1 MDLILYAI
9 PFFFL
14 FIFLEIGYGVARGR
28 NTYRLND
35 TINSLSMGSL
45 SRLQALVILGFSA
58 FIYDWI
64 VVNYQFGQLPDDQ
77 VWVWVSCFVLYD
89 LAYYWKHRLGHE
101 IALFWGSHVA
111 HHQSEAY
118 NLSTALRQ
126 TSIDFYGFLFYIPF
140 FFVGYPAEILFSVA
154 ALNLIYQFWVHTE
167 HIHRLGFLEWIF
179 VTPSNHRVHHARNKI
194 YVDRNYGGV
203 FILWDRLF
211 GSFQDELP
219 EEKAVF
225 GLRKPLN
232 SWNPLWANTHV
243 YWRML
248 LDIIKVPGL
257 KNKLLISFKP
267 PGWMPEGS
275 ATTCKLQKPV
285 DLTARYDPPISGFCR
300 YYTFGQFVL
309 TVALSLFV
317 LLNTATLGYGQ
328 TSILVTYLAFSYYV
342 HGTWLEA
349 RSSARVLEML
359 RVALAFGVVLLDGVN
374 QQLNIVILG
383 LASISLLVLIPAGRF
398 PLQAASSQESSPE
411 ILAG

>member
-14 FIFLEIGYGVARGR
+14 LIFLELGYGALRGR

-35 TINSLSMGSL
+35 SISSLSMGSL
-45 SRLQALVILGFSA
+45 SRLQSLVILGFSA
-58 FIYDWI
+58 YIYEWI
-64 VVNYQFGQLPDDQ
+64 VANYQLSQLADDRA
-77 VWVWVSCFVLYD
+77 WVWISCFILYD

-111 HHQSEAY
+111 HHQSEDY

-126 TSIDFYGFLFYIPF
+126 TSIDFYGFLFYLPF
-140 FFVGYPAEILFSVA
+140 FFLGFPAEILFSVVS
-154 ALNLIYQFWVHTE
+154 LNLIYQFWVHTE
-167 HIHRLGFLEWIF
+167 HIHRLGILEWVF

-211 GSFQDELP
+211 GSFQDELE

-232 SWNPLWANTHV
+232 SWNPLWANIHV
-243 YWRML
+243 YWSL
-248 LDIIKVPGL
+248 IQDIARVPGL

-275 ATTCKLQKPV
+275 VSSCKLRRPV
-285 DLTARYDPPISGFCR
+285 DLTARFDPAISGFCR
-300 YYTFGQFVL
+300 YYTLAQFIL
-309 TVALSLFV
+309 TVALSLYV
-317 LLNTATLGYGQ
+317 LLNTSLLGYGLTTQ
-328 TSILVTYLAFSYYV
+328 LVVFLAFSFYV
-342 HGTWLEA
+342 HGMWLEA
-349 RSSARVLEML
+349 RTNAKALEL
-359 RVALAFGVVLLDGVN
+359 VRVAMVFAFFLLGGISQQANLIILA
-374 QQLNIVILG
+374 
-383 LASISLLVLIPAGRF
+383 LASISLAVLLPTIKRPLGAENSEETVNEALV
-398 PLQAASSQESSPE
+398 
-411 ILAG
+411 